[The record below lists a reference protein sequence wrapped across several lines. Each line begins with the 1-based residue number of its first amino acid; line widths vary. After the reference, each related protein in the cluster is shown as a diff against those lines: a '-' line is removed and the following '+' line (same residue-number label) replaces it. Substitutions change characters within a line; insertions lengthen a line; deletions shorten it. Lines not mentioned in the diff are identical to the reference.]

1 MVGKFL
7 ASHCELHSVGFFL
20 LGSDVAYYAAV
31 GYLALLGN
39 LVLVGEETC
48 VYYLNILYS
57 LE

>member
-39 LVLVGEETC
+39 LVLVGEGTC
-48 VYYLNILYS
+48 VCS
-57 LE
+57 LDISDSL